1 MESLETYLHTLDSE
15 QWQLIFT
22 GDLNCDLSLSS
33 LQSHSS
39 KLVEIL
45 NYFQLEHVITD
56 STRITSTCESVLDIL
71 ATIKPDKLLVIIV
84 WDVSF
89 SATVLMQVYKFGKT
103 SSSSS
108 STLGYLLFLLYMND
122 FLNCLFSNTNR
133 DCYNLR
139 SNNCMLSLSKPKTH
153 AIKKSFSCIEL
164 PWSGIPYLMR
174 KR

>member
-15 QWQLIFT
+15 DKVLIFT
-22 GDLNCDLSLSS
+22 GYLNCDLFLSS

-84 WDVSF
+84 
-89 SATVLMQVYKFGKT
+89 
-103 SSSSS
+103 
-108 STLGYLLFLLYMND
+108 
-122 FLNCLFSNTNR
+122 
-133 DCYNLR
+133 
-139 SNNCMLSLSKPKTH
+139 
-153 AIKKSFSCIEL
+153 
-164 PWSGIPYLMR
+164 
-174 KR
+174 